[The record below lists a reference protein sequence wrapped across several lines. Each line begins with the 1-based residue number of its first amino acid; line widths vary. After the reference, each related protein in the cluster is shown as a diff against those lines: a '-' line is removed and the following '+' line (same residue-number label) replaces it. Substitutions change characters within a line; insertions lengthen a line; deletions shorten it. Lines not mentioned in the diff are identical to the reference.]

1 MSPEQIKD
9 KLAPIL
15 TGPRILPDA
24 DYNVLRVC
32 PFCGNYPLQTIVS
45 SGKGWAVFCNTCEF
59 FGPWGATKSLAI
71 LAWNTRGGK

>member
-32 PFCGNYPLQTIVS
+32 PFCGNEPNPKPAGRVYGYAIEC
-45 SGKGWAVFCNTCEF
+45 FCCEF
-59 FGPWGATKSLAI
+59 TGPWGDTPELAVY
-71 LAWNTRGGK
+71 AWNTRAK